1 MTKDNREA
9 AAFIVYRA
17 LDLTCL
23 YIPGAA
29 SHGPSYR
36 DTAAQSFNVEDIIW
50 VMSEDNPNDRRV
62 LRWVPPIML
71 TNI

>member
-1 MTKDNREA
+1 MVRRVKESMTKDNREA

-29 SHGPSYR
+29 SHGPC
-36 DTAAQSFNVEDIIW
+36 
-50 VMSEDNPNDRRV
+50 RV
-62 LRWVPPIML
+62 
-71 TNI
+71 